1 MAETIVGIKLNAS
14 VSGAEQVKKLKEEI
28 KAAEAE
34 AKKIAKEFGES
45 SKEAQA
51 AAEKV
56 SKLAQGLDSFK
67 SIKTQIREATQEAV
81 RLSQQFG
88 EFSPEA
94 TAAAARVAD
103 LKDQMEDFQQK
114 VQALNPDK
122 FNRINTVAK
131 GIANGI
137 QAAQGAMALFG
148 AESED
153 VQKALLKV
161 QGAMALAQG
170 LEGLGEAGKQLKS
183 LGLRGIEAF
192 KGMTTASKVFMATG
206 LGLLLTGLA
215 TVAAYWDEI
224 AVSLGFAKS
233 EMEKMNDQINIAG
246 QATRTQANDL
256 NFYNSI
262 VQDTTKSEA
271 ERKFALEK
279 LKEAGIETNDINLD
293 NADSMKTLTDR
304 TKENILVI
312 AQRARTEAAAQILQE
327 KTKRLLELQNSDL
340 DEQTSSW
347 DNFYA
352 GAVGALMGIDKG
364 AQELGKRGLKNL
376 QTAQQEVTQAQGLYD
391 KQLKAGF
398 PNEAKALENQEKA
411 KTAIEKRKKA
421 QDDANAAAEKAA
433 QDEKARQAE
442 LAKRSEQLILDAEL
456 VGKTEVERAEILAK
470 RKFTASVKGF
480 KEGSV
485 EYIAAEKIFNDE
497 IAKIAKDANAK
508 KAAED
513 KKSEED
519 LAAWKKQAND
529 KEITAL
535 NDFYKKQEAALY
547 DKNLTTEELNAA
559 VADLEVK
566 RLKDEIRIR
575 KENGEEVAALELD
588 LAKKL
593 QEIRDKNNKSSQNSL
608 KQYLEWTADA
618 FGAVAEL
625 SDAFAGKSEEQ
636 QRKAFE
642 IRKRASIAQAII
654 ETLLAAQS
662 AYASQIIPGDPSS
675 PVRGG
680 IAAALALAS
689 GIARVRK
696 IEQTPFEA
704 KGGSG
709 GGGGGGSTGTP
720 AQSPGAMTPLTGGAL
735 PEEAQFGG
743 MGRVYVLE
751 GDITKTQTRVR
762 RLRNTSVV

>member
-1 MAETIVGIKLNAS
+1 MATTTVAINL
-14 VSGAEQVKKLKEEI
+14 
-28 KAAEAE
+28 E
-34 AKKIAKEFGES
+34 AKTKGT
-45 SKEAQA
+45 
-51 AAEKV
+51 
-56 SKLAQGLDSFK
+56 DSVK
-67 SIKTQIREATQEAV
+67 SLKAQIREATQEAAAM
-81 RLSQQFG
+81 SQKFG
-88 EFSPEA
+88 EFSPQALEA
-94 TAAAARVAD
+94 AKRVAN
-103 LKDQMEDFQQK
+103 LKDQMDDLNEK
-114 VQALNPDK
+114 IQALHPDK
-122 FNRINTVAK
+122 FNRINTIAK
-131 GIANGI
+131 GVANGM

-161 QGAMALAQG
+161 QGAMAFAQG
-170 LEGLGEAGKQLKS
+170 LEGLDAAKKQFIT
-183 LGLRGIEAF
+183 LGQDAVKAF

-246 QATRTQANDL
+246 QATKTQANDL
-256 NFYNSI
+256 NFYNSV

-376 QTAQQEVTQAQGLYD
+376 SNAQQEVAQAQELYD

-421 QDDANAAAEKAA
+421 QDDATAAAAKAA
-433 QDEKARQAE
+433 ADEKARQDE
-442 LAKRSEQLILDAEL
+442 LKKRSEQLTLDAEL
-456 VGKTEVERAEILAK
+456 VGKTEVQKAEILAK
-470 RKFTASVKGF
+470 RKFEANIKGF
-480 KEGSV
+480 KQGSK
-485 EYIAAEKIFNDE
+485 EYLAAEKLFNDE
-497 IAKIAKDANAK
+497 VRIAQE
-508 KAAED
+508 KAAAD
-513 KKSEED
+513 RK
-519 LAAWKKQAND
+519 AIAD
-529 KEITAL
+529 KEIADTVKSTD
-535 NDFYKKQEAALY
+535 DFYKGEQLKNVGNNEALAQLEVQRLEAQLQNARDYGQSTVDLELQLAQKKKEIKDKEVEDTKKAEEAKRQMQMDTLASVSSILGSLGQLAGENEKTQKAFGLAQIATDTAIALSNAQASAMSPVSPDNIATGGLAGIAKY
-547 DKNLTTEELNAA
+547 ATYVAIILANAA
-559 VADLEVK
+559 RA
-566 RLKDEIRIR
+566 RQILK
-575 KENGEEVAALELD
+575 
-588 LAKKL
+588 
-593 QEIRDKNNKSSQNSL
+593 
-608 KQYLEWTADA
+608 
-618 FGAVAEL
+618 
-625 SDAFAGKSEEQ
+625 
-636 QRKAFE
+636 
-642 IRKRASIAQAII
+642 
-654 ETLLAAQS
+654 
-662 AYASQIIPGDPSS
+662 
-675 PVRGG
+675 
-680 IAAALALAS
+680 
-689 GIARVRK
+689 
-696 IEQTPFEA
+696 
-704 KGGSG
+704 G
-709 GGGGGGSTGTP
+709 GGGGASASGGAAAAGAAPTP
-720 AQSPGAMTPLTGGAL
+720 LTPLTGGAL
-735 PEEAQFGG
+735 PEEGQFGG

>member
-1 MAETIVGIKLNAS
+1 MAQTTVAINL
-14 VSGAEQVKKLKEEI
+14 
-28 KAAEAE
+28 E
-34 AKKIAKEFGES
+34 AKTKGT
-45 SKEAQA
+45 
-51 AAEKV
+51 
-56 SKLAQGLDSFK
+56 DSVK
-67 SIKTQIREATQEAV
+67 SLKAQIREATNEATA
-81 RLSQQFG
+81 LAQKFG

-94 TAAAARVAD
+94 TRAAQRVAE
-103 LKDQMEDFQQK
+103 LKDEMDDFQQK

-122 FNRINTVAK
+122 FNRINTIAK
-131 GIANGI
+131 GVANGF

-183 LGLRGIEAF
+183 LGMRGIEAF

-256 NFYNSI
+256 NFYNSV

-421 QDDANAAAEKAA
+421 QDDANAAAAKAA
-433 QDEKARQAE
+433 QDEKARQDE
-442 LAKRSEQLILDAEL
+442 LKKRSEQLILDAEL
-456 VGKTEVERAEILAK
+456 VGKTEVQRAEIIAERRFK
-470 RKFTASVKGF
+470 ASVKGF
-480 KEGSV
+480 NKGSA

-497 IAKIAKDANAK
+497 IAKIRKDADKKQKDEDAKTAQERKDFKNTQNESMLKSIDTYYKAEETLLVQRNAK
-508 KAAED
+508 QPEFDA
-513 KKSEED
+513 
-519 LAAWKKQAND
+519 L
-529 KEITAL
+529 EI
-535 NDFYKKQEAALY
+535 ER
-547 DKNLTTEELNAA
+547 LNAQREA
-559 VADLEVK
+559 LIAIKGQGSAEVVAIEA
-566 RLKDEIRIR
+566 E
-575 KENGEEVAALELD
+575 
-588 LAKKL
+588 LAKKRKEISDKEVEDQKRKEQALHDIRMQGL
-593 QEIRDKNNKSSQNSL
+593 QAASDVLNAMAGLMKE
-608 KQYLEWTADA
+608 
-618 FGAVAEL
+618 G
-625 SDAFAGKSEEQ
+625 SDAQ
-636 QRKAFE
+636 KAFALAG
-642 IRKRASIAQAII
+642 IAVDTARAISSTIVEARNTAKNM
-654 ETLLAAQS
+654 S
-662 AYASQIIPGDPSS
+662 WVPSPGPQ
-675 PVRGG
+675 
-680 IAAALALAS
+680 IAAAAVYAS
-689 GIARVRK
+689 GLAQVLNN
-696 IEQTPFEA
+696 A
-704 KGGSG
+704 KRAKDILRGGGSGSVG
-709 GGGGGGSTGTP
+709 GGGGGMGAVGAAP
-720 AQSPGAMTPLTGGAL
+720 SPMTPLTGGAL
-735 PEEAQFGG
+735 PEEGQFGG

>member
-1 MAETIVGIKLNAS
+1 MATTTVAINL
-14 VSGAEQVKKLKEEI
+14 
-28 KAAEAE
+28 E
-34 AKKIAKEFGES
+34 AKTTGT
-45 SKEAQA
+45 
-51 AAEKV
+51 
-56 SKLAQGLDSFK
+56 DSVK
-67 SIKTQIREATQEAV
+67 SLKAQIREATNEAIA
-81 RLSQQFG
+81 LAQKFG

-94 TAAAARVAD
+94 TKAAQRVAE

-122 FNRINTVAK
+122 FNRINTIAK
-131 GIANGI
+131 GVANGF

-170 LEGLGEAGKQLKS
+170 LEGLGEAGKQLKT
-183 LGLRGIEAF
+183 LGERGIEAF
-192 KGMTTASKVFMATG
+192 QKMTTASKTFMLTG
-206 LGLLLTGLA
+206 VGLLITALG
-215 TVAAYWDEI
+215 TVIEYWDDI

-246 QATRTQANDL
+246 QATRTQAKDL
-256 NFYNSI
+256 NFYNSV

-421 QDDANAAAEKAA
+421 QDDANAAAAKAA
-433 QDEKARQAE
+433 QDEKARQDE
-442 LAKRSEQLILDAEL
+442 LKKRSEQLILDAEL

-470 RKFTASVKGF
+470 RKFTANVKGF
-480 KEGSV
+480 KEGSK
-485 EYIAAEKIFNDE
+485 EYLAAEKLFNDE
-497 IAKIAKDANAK
+497 VRIAQEKAATEEKSRKEKEQADAIKATDDYYKKQQVALVGNNEALAQLEVQRLEAQLENAK
-508 KAAED
+508 KFGQ
-513 KKSEED
+513 STVD
-519 LAAWKKQAND
+519 LELQLAQKR
-529 KEITAL
+529 KEIGDKQKEDEKRKEEAIQSIRMSGLQGASDAL
-535 NDFYKKQEAALY
+535 NALSGLMKEGSDAQKAFAIAAIAADTAKAISSTIVEARNTAR
-547 DKNLTTEELNAA
+547 NMTAMGVPAPGPQIAGAA
-559 VADLEVK
+559 VYAS
-566 RLKDEIRIR
+566 
-575 KENGEEVAALELD
+575 G
-588 LAKKL
+588 LAM
-593 QEIRDKNNKSSQNSL
+593 
-608 KQYLEWTADA
+608 
-618 FGAVAEL
+618 VL
-625 SDAFAGKSEEQ
+625 SNA
-636 QRKAFE
+636 
-642 IRKRASIAQAII
+642 KRARDI
-654 ETLLAAQS
+654 L
-662 AYASQIIPGDPSS
+662 
-675 PVRGG
+675 RGG
-680 IAAALALAS
+680 SA
-689 GIARVRK
+689 
-696 IEQTPFEA
+696 
-704 KGGSG
+704 SG
-709 GGGGGGSTGTP
+709 GGGGSVGAVG
-720 AQSPGAMTPLTGGAL
+720 AAPGAMTPLTGGAL
-735 PEEAQFGG
+735 PEEGQFGG

>member
-56 SKLAQGLDSFK
+56 TKLAQGLDSFK

-81 RLSQQFG
+81 RLAQQFG

-183 LGLRGIEAF
+183 LGQKGIEAF

-206 LGLLLTGLA
+206 LGLLLAALG
-215 TVAAYWDEI
+215 TVAAYWDDI
-224 AVSLGFAKS
+224 TVALGLAKS
-233 EMEKMNDQINIAG
+233 EMDKMNAAMKVAEGLTRQ
-246 QATRTQANDL
+246 QAADL
-256 NFYNSI
+256 QYYNKI
-262 VQDTTKSEA
+262 VQDTKKSET
-271 ERKFALEK
+271 ERKGALDK
-279 LKEAGIETNDINLD
+279 LKEAGIATDDVNIA
-293 NADSMKTLTDR
+293 NANSLEQLNIR
-304 TKENILVI
+304 TQKQILLI
-312 AQRARTEAAAQILQE
+312 AQRARTEAASQILQE
-327 KTKRLLELQNSDL
+327 KTKRLLELQTGDL

-347 DNFYA
+347 DKFYA
-352 GAVGALMGIDKG
+352 GAVGALTGINNG
-364 AQELGKRGLKNL
+364 AQELAKRGFANLKE
-376 QTAQQEVTQAQGLYD
+376 AQKDVNDSTKVYNNERN
-391 KQLKAGF
+391 KQLVLHGQSIATAEEVKST
-398 PNEAKALENQEKA
+398 LEKQ
-411 KTAIEKRKKA
+411 TKA
-421 QDDANAAAEKAA
+421 QKELNKAQEPTKAEKLKAQLKLRNSILSESFKLAEKSTKESEERKATFERNAREVRIERAFQDIEDYKKKVEEEVKLEEEAA
-433 QDEKARQAE
+433 KKKEEIRLKEIQDKKDAEAQMYALTAGGFGAIAE
-442 LAKRSEQLILDAEL
+442 LA
-456 VGKTEVERAEILAK
+456 
-470 RKFTASVKGF
+470 
-480 KEGSV
+480 
-485 EYIAAEKIFNDE
+485 
-497 IAKIAKDANAK
+497 
-508 KAAED
+508 
-513 KKSEED
+513 
-519 LAAWKKQAND
+519 
-529 KEITAL
+529 
-535 NDFYKKQEAALY
+535 
-547 DKNLTTEELNAA
+547 
-559 VADLEVK
+559 
-566 RLKDEIRIR
+566 
-575 KENGEEVAALELD
+575 
-588 LAKKL
+588 
-593 QEIRDKNNKSSQNSL
+593 
-608 KQYLEWTADA
+608 
-618 FGAVAEL
+618 
-625 SDAFAGKSEEQ
+625 DAFAGKSEEQ

-642 IRKRASIAQAII
+642 IKKKASIAQAIV
-654 ETLLAAQS
+654 ETIQAAQS
-662 AYASQIIPGDPSS
+662 AYASQMAITTPDA
-675 PVRGG
+675 PVRAA
-680 IAAALALAS
+680 IAAALAIAS
-689 GIARVRK
+689 GVARVRK
-696 IEQTPFEA
+696 IEQTKFES
-704 KGGSG
+704 KDVG
-709 GGGGGGSTGTP
+709 GGGGGTGTP
-720 AQSPGAMTPLTGGAL
+720 AQSPGALTPLTGGSL
-735 PEEAQFGG
+735 PEEGQFGG

>member
-56 SKLAQGLDSFK
+56 TKLAQGLDSFK
-67 SIKTQIREATQEAV
+67 SIKTQIREATQEAA

-94 TAAAARVAD
+94 AAAAQKVAG
-103 LKDQMEDFQQK
+103 LKDQMDDLNEK
-114 VQALNPDK
+114 IQALHPDK
-122 FNRINTVAK
+122 FNRINTIAK
-131 GIANGI
+131 GVANGF

-170 LEGLGEAGKQLKS
+170 LEGLDAAGKQLKT
-183 LGLRGIEAF
+183 LGMRGIEAF
-192 KGMTTASKVFMATG
+192 KGMTTASKVFLATG
-206 LGLLLTGLA
+206 LGLLLAGLGA
-215 TVAAYWDEI
+215 VAAYWDEI

-256 NFYNSI
+256 NFYNSV

-340 DEQTSSW
+340 NEQTSAW

-421 QDDANAAAEKAA
+421 QEDAAKAAEKAA

-480 KEGSV
+480 KEGSK
-485 EYIAAEKIFNDE
+485 EYLAAEKLFNDE
-497 IAKIAKDANAK
+497 VRIAQE
-508 KAAED
+508 KAATEE
-513 KKSEED
+513 KSRKEKE
-519 LAAWKKQAND
+519 QAD
-529 KEITAL
+529 AIKAT
-535 NDFYKKQEAALY
+535 DDYYKKQQVALIGNNEALAQLEVERLQAQI
-547 DKNLTTEELNAA
+547 NNAKQFGQST
-559 VADLEVK
+559 VDLELQLAQKKKEIYDADKKAKEDSEKAKQEAQMATLNEAVNAVGALGGI
-566 RLKDEIRIR
+566 LKE
-575 KENGEEVAALELD
+575 G
-588 LAKKL
+588 
-593 QEIRDKNNKSSQNSL
+593 
-608 KQYLEWTADA
+608 
-618 FGAVAEL
+618 
-625 SDAFAGKSEEQ
+625 SDAAK
-636 QRKAFE
+636 
-642 IRKRASIAQAII
+642 
-654 ETLLAAQS
+654 
-662 AYASQIIPGDPSS
+662 
-675 PVRGG
+675 
-680 IAAALALAS
+680 AAALLD
-689 GIARVRK
+689 IAIKTGVGFAQGLDIAQKGAAATGPAAPYAFPIFYAQQVAAVLGAMSRAK
-696 IEQTPFEA
+696 AIL

-709 GGGGGGSTGTP
+709 GAGGGGGMGAVGAAP
-720 AQSPGAMTPLTGGAL
+720 SPMTPLTGGAL
-735 PEEAQFGG
+735 PEEGQFGG

>member
-1 MAETIVGIKLNAS
+1 MATTTVAINL
-14 VSGAEQVKKLKEEI
+14 
-28 KAAEAE
+28 E
-34 AKKIAKEFGES
+34 AKTKGT
-45 SKEAQA
+45 
-51 AAEKV
+51 
-56 SKLAQGLDSFK
+56 DSVK
-67 SIKTQIREATQEAV
+67 SLKAQIREATNEATA
-81 RLSQQFG
+81 LAQKFG

-94 TAAAARVAD
+94 TAAAQRVAK
-103 LKDQMEDFQQK
+103 LKDEMQDFQQR

-122 FNRINTVAK
+122 FEAVGKIVGGVAS
-131 GIANGI
+131 GIS
-137 QAAQGAMALFG
+137 AAQGAMALFG

-153 VQKALLKV
+153 VQKTLLKV

-170 LEGLGEAGKQLKS
+170 IQGVIDAQKQFK
-183 LGLRGIEAF
+183 AF
-192 KGMTTASKVFMATG
+192 GQVALSAFQSMTTASKVFLATG
-206 LGLLLTGLA
+206 LGLLLAGLGA
-215 TVAAYWDEI
+215 VVAYWDEI

-256 NFYNSI
+256 NFYNSV

-364 AQELGKRGLKNL
+364 AQELGKRGLNNL
-376 QTAQQEVTQAQGLYD
+376 KTAQQEVTQAQELYD

-421 QDDANAAAEKAA
+421 QEDAARAAEKAA

-470 RKFTASVKGF
+470 RKFQASVKGF

-513 KKSEED
+513 KKAEED

-547 DKNLTTEELNAA
+547 DKNLTTEQLNQEAA
-559 VADLEVK
+559 NLEVL
-566 RLKDEIRIR
+566 RLQEEIRIR
-575 KENGEEVAALELD
+575 KENGEQVAALELQ
-588 LAKKL
+588 LAQKRKEIGDKQKEDEKRKEEAIQNIRERSL
-593 QEIRDKNNKSSQNSL
+593 Q
-608 KQYLEWTADA
+608 
-618 FGAVAEL
+618 GASDVFNAMAGLMKEG
-625 SDAFAGKSEEQ
+625 SDAQ
-636 QRKAFE
+636 KAFALAAIAADTAKAISATIVE
-642 IRKRASIAQAII
+642 ARNTAKTLTAMQVPPPGPQIAGAAVYASGLAMVLNNAKRARDV
-654 ETLLAAQS
+654 L
-662 AYASQIIPGDPSS
+662 
-675 PVRGG
+675 RGG
-680 IAAALALAS
+680 SA
-689 GIARVRK
+689 
-696 IEQTPFEA
+696 
-704 KGGSG
+704 SG
-709 GGGGGGSTGTP
+709 GGGGSVGAVG
-720 AQSPGAMTPLTGGAL
+720 AAPGAMTPLTGGAL
-735 PEEAQFGG
+735 PEEGQFGG

>member
-1 MAETIVGIKLNAS
+1 MATTTVAINL
-14 VSGAEQVKKLKEEI
+14 
-28 KAAEAE
+28 E
-34 AKKIAKEFGES
+34 AKTTGTES
-45 SKEAQA
+45 
-51 AAEKV
+51 V
-56 SKLAQGLDSFK
+56 K
-67 SIKTQIREATQEAV
+67 SLKAQIREATNEAIA
-81 RLSQQFG
+81 LAQKFG

-94 TAAAARVAD
+94 TKAAQRVAE

-122 FNRINTVAK
+122 FNRINTIAK
-131 GIANGI
+131 GVANGF

-170 LEGLGEAGKQLKS
+170 LEGLGEAGKQLKT
-183 LGLRGIEAF
+183 LGERGIEAF
-192 KGMTTASKVFMATG
+192 QKMTTASKTFMLTG
-206 LGLLLTGLA
+206 VGLLITALG
-215 TVAAYWDEI
+215 TVIEYWDDI

-246 QATRTQANDL
+246 QATRTQAKDL
-256 NFYNSI
+256 NFYNSV

-421 QDDANAAAEKAA
+421 QDDANAAAAKAA
-433 QDEKARQAE
+433 QDEKARQDE
-442 LAKRSEQLILDAEL
+442 LKKRSEQLILDAEL

-470 RKFTASVKGF
+470 RKFTANVKGF
-480 KEGSV
+480 KEGSK
-485 EYIAAEKIFNDE
+485 EYLAAEKLFNDE
-497 IAKIAKDANAK
+497 VRIAQEKAATEEKSRKEKEQADAIKATDDYYKKQQVALVGNNEALAQLEVQRLEAQLENAK
-508 KAAED
+508 KFGQ
-513 KKSEED
+513 STVD
-519 LAAWKKQAND
+519 LELQLAQKR
-529 KEITAL
+529 KEIGDKQKEDEKRKEEAIQSIRMSGLQGASDAL
-535 NDFYKKQEAALY
+535 NALSGLMKEGSDAQKAFAIAAIAADTAKAISSTIVEARNTAR
-547 DKNLTTEELNAA
+547 NMTAMGVPAPGPQIAGAA
-559 VADLEVK
+559 VYAS
-566 RLKDEIRIR
+566 
-575 KENGEEVAALELD
+575 G
-588 LAKKL
+588 LAM
-593 QEIRDKNNKSSQNSL
+593 
-608 KQYLEWTADA
+608 
-618 FGAVAEL
+618 VL
-625 SDAFAGKSEEQ
+625 SNA
-636 QRKAFE
+636 
-642 IRKRASIAQAII
+642 KRARDI
-654 ETLLAAQS
+654 L
-662 AYASQIIPGDPSS
+662 
-675 PVRGG
+675 RGG
-680 IAAALALAS
+680 SA
-689 GIARVRK
+689 
-696 IEQTPFEA
+696 
-704 KGGSG
+704 SG
-709 GGGGGGSTGTP
+709 GGGGSVGAVG
-720 AQSPGAMTPLTGGAL
+720 AAPGAMTPLTGGAL
-735 PEEAQFGG
+735 PEEGQFGG

>member
-1 MAETIVGIKLNAS
+1 MAQTTVAINL
-14 VSGAEQVKKLKEEI
+14 
-28 KAAEAE
+28 E
-34 AKKIAKEFGES
+34 AKTKGT
-45 SKEAQA
+45 
-51 AAEKV
+51 
-56 SKLAQGLDSFK
+56 DSVK
-67 SIKTQIREATQEAV
+67 SLKAQIREATQEAAAMA
-81 RLSQQFG
+81 QKFG
-88 EFSPEA
+88 EFSPQAVEA
-94 TAAAARVAD
+94 AKRVAG
-103 LKDQMEDFQQK
+103 LKDQMDDLNEK
-114 VQALNPDK
+114 IQALHPDK
-122 FNRINTVAK
+122 FNRINTIAK
-131 GIANGI
+131 GVANGM

-170 LEGLGEAGKQLKS
+170 LEGLDAAGKQLKT

-421 QDDANAAAEKAA
+421 QDDANAAAAKAA
-433 QDEKARQAE
+433 QDEKARQDE
-442 LAKRSEQLILDAEL
+442 LKKRSEQLILDAEL

-480 KEGSV
+480 KEGSK
-485 EYIAAEKIFNDE
+485 EYLAAEKLFNDE
-497 IAKIAKDANAK
+497 VRIAQE
-508 KAAED
+508 KAATEE
-513 KKSEED
+513 KSRKEKE
-519 LAAWKKQAND
+519 QAD
-529 KEITAL
+529 AIKAT
-535 NDFYKKQEAALY
+535 DDYYKKQQVALVGNNEALAQLEIERLQAQIDNAKQFGQSTVDLELQLAQKKKEIKDKEVEDTKKAEEAKRQMQMDTLASVSSILGSLGDLAGENEKAQKAFGLAQIATDTAIALSNAQASAMSPVSP
-547 DKNLTTEELNAA
+547 DNAA
-559 VADLEVK
+559 T
-566 RLKDEIRIR
+566 
-575 KENGEEVAALELD
+575 GG
-588 LAKKL
+588 LA
-593 QEIRDKNNKSSQNSL
+593 
-608 KQYLEWTADA
+608 
-618 FGAVAEL
+618 G
-625 SDAFAGKSEEQ
+625 
-636 QRKAFE
+636 
-642 IRKRASIAQAII
+642 IAKYATYVAII
-654 ETLLAAQS
+654 LAN
-662 AYASQIIPGDPSS
+662 
-675 PVRGG
+675 
-680 IAAALALAS
+680 AAK
-689 GIARVRK
+689 ARAILK
-696 IEQTPFEA
+696 
-704 KGGSG
+704 G
-709 GGGGGGSTGTP
+709 GGGGASASGGAAAGAAPTP
-720 AQSPGAMTPLTGGAL
+720 LTPLTGGAL
-735 PEEAQFGG
+735 PEEGQFGG